1 MTCDHQWQESGT
13 SKKHDW
19 VCSKCKILYT
29 VLKGLDD
36 NQYTYTTHG
45 TAHVQ
50 LDKGTY
56 TLEKLKEL
64 VAALEKMNKAA
75 HDSMQPIKEK
85 T

>member
-29 VLKGLDD
+29 VLKRLGEDK
-36 NQYTYTTHG
+36 YTYTTHG
-45 TAHVQ
+45 TARVQ

-64 VAALEKMNKAA
+64 VAALEQMNQAA

>member
-29 VLKGLDD
+29 VLKGMDD
-36 NQYTYTTHG
+36 DDIQTYIRPWQGLTDAEIVDIMDAELSTQRTEHF
-45 TAHVQ
+45 ALCQ
-50 LDKGTY
+50 AI
-56 TLEKLKEL
+56 EAKLRQK
-64 VAALEKMNKAA
+64 N
-75 HDSMQPIKEK
+75 

>member
-19 VCSKCKILYT
+19 VCAKCKILYT
-29 VLKGLDD
+29 VLKGLGEDK
-36 NQYTYTTHG
+36 YTYTTHG

-50 LDKGTY
+50 LEKGTY

-75 HDSMQPIKEK
+75 HASMQPTKEI